1 MIPDIGLIVA
11 SYTIPRLLEMSGK
24 PVPSW
29 LSKFLLGPAVLAT
42 VIAMVDLIMRGAS
55 FPMPQ

>member
-11 SYTIPRLLEMSGK
+11 SYTIPRLLAMSGK
-24 PVPSW
+24 PASTW

-42 VIAMVDLIMRGAS
+42 VGALVDLIMRSAS
-55 FPMPQ
+55 FPMPG